1 MSEDSDL
8 EKTEAPS
15 ERRLEQAREK
25 GQVPH
30 SKELGTFLVLITAA
44 AILWMMGEWFAR
56 RFISVISK
64 ALTPDLKTLTEPA
77 MLVPRLV
84 EIASEGFLV
93 FAPFVAA
100 MFVVAL
106 LPSFLLNAWFFSTQS
121 LMPDLKRI
129 NPLSG
134 LSRMFSWQSL
144 MELTKAILKALL
156 VGGVAVFLINKQLG
170 ELFALLSMS
179 LNTAMAA
186 MAELLAFTFLILAA
200 TLFVVAAI
208 DVPFQIWQ
216 HYSKLKMTKD
226 EVKQETK
233 EMMGDPQVKSRIRS
247 LQMQMARKRM
257 MASVPSADVIVTNP
271 THYAVALSYKDGMR
285 APKVVAKGMG
295 NIAQKIKELGDE
307 ASVPRLEAPPL
318 ARSLY
323 KFSELDSEIPTPLYA
338 AVAQVLAYIYK
349 LSEWKK
355 NGGFYPLPPRDLPI
369 PKEFSA

>member
-1 MSEDSDL
+1 MAEDSDL

-106 LPSFLLNAWFFSTQS
+106 LPSFLLNAWVFSTQS

>member
-1 MSEDSDL
+1 MAEDSDL

-106 LPSFLLNAWFFSTQS
+106 LPPFLLNAWVFSTQS

-186 MAELLAFTFLILAA
+186 MAESLAFTFLILAA

>member
-1 MSEDSDL
+1 MAEDSDL